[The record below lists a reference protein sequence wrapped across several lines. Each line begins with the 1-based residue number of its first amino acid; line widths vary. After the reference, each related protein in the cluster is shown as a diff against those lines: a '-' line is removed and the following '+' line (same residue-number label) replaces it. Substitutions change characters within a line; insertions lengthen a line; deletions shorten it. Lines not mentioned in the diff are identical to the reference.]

1 MIVNLYPA
9 DADMFAALMT
19 TPSAIDSRE
28 QMLVALKAMFGK
40 RHEPF
45 RAGPEGKYAMRTRTR
60 FAPSLRSWPSPRGAR
75 SGRSSDSLSDLI
87 PAGTATSLGNR
98 PH

>member
-9 DADMFAALMT
+9 KADMFAALMT

-28 QMLVALKAMFGK
+28 QMLVALKAMLGK

-45 RAGPEGKYAMRTRTR
+45 RSGPEKEKYADAYENEIRI
-60 FAPSLRSWPSPRGAR
+60 FIKELAEPRAEFDPVAR
-75 SGRSSDSLSDLI
+75 RARLSDLI
-87 PAGTATSLGNR
+87 AGGE
-98 PH
+98 P